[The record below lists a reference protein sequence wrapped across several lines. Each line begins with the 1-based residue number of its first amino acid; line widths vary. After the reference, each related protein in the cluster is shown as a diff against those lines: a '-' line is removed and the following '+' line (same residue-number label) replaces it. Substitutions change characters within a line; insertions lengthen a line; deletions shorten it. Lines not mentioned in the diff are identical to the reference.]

1 MREDSVMPIRQ
12 AFRMKVHPGCEG
24 EYERRHRPV
33 WAELEEVLRSHGVR
47 SYSIFVDAQT
57 QDLFAYVEIDSQE
70 RWDAIAQTETCRRWW
85 RYMSELMP
93 SAADHSPLSVPL
105 REVFHL

>member
-24 EYERRHRPV
+24 EYQRRHRPI

-57 QDLFAYVEIDSQE
+57 QDLFA
-70 RWDAIAQTETCRRWW
+70 
-85 RYMSELMP
+85 
-93 SAADHSPLSVPL
+93 SPLVALHERADAVGSRSFAVVGAVARGLPSL
-105 REVFHL
+105 MKVTRQHGACFVT